1 MSSISF
7 EEFIS
12 RVHAKDI
19 NFYQLANSAIQG
31 KIDQIEV
38 SFRYQTNIANKWFK
52 LKGSL
57 LYNSHG
63 NPHISGL
70 LFDITRDRSQ
80 EINAQRLQKT
90 LSEVIDSLPLSFVL
104 WNSKNQLVMCNSK
117 YRDFYSLPPSVT
129 KPGTSKS
136 EITQLLMKSMV
147 EIDVQKDPNN
157 QLPA

>member
-38 SFRYQTNIANKWFK
+38 SFRYQTNITNKWFK

-57 LYNSHG
+57 LNNSHG
-63 NPHISGL
+63 NPYISGL
-70 LFDITRDRSQ
+70 LFDITRDKSQ
-80 EINAQRLQKT
+80 EINTQRLQKT
-90 LSEVIDSLPLSFVL
+90 LSEVIDSLPYLLSYGIAKI
-104 WNSKNQLVMCNSK
+104 NSSC
-117 YRDFYSLPPSVT
+117 VT
-129 KPGTSKS
+129 LSI
-136 EITQLLMKSMV
+136 EISIPYLQ
-147 EIDVQKDPNN
+147 
-157 QLPA
+157 A